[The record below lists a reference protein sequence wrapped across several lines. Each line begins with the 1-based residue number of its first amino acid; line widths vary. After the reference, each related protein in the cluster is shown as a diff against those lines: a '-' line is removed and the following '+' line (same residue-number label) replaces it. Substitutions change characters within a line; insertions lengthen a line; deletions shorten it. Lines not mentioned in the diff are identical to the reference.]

1 MCRKCLLRIHYCVS
15 FALSFVSFT
24 DPKGAPMK
32 PTSTRRRES
41 RIVSDSDS
49 MDAMRECEDDEDVI
63 HEMRAV
69 DRVVRSDRQFKWERM
84 MEEE

>member
-1 MCRKCLLRIHYCVS
+1 
-15 FALSFVSFT
+15 
-24 DPKGAPMK
+24 MK

-41 RIVSDSDS
+41 RIANVSDS
-49 MDAMRECEDDEDVI
+49 MDAMREDEDDEDVI

-69 DRVVRSDRQFKWERM
+69 DRVVRSDRQSKWERM